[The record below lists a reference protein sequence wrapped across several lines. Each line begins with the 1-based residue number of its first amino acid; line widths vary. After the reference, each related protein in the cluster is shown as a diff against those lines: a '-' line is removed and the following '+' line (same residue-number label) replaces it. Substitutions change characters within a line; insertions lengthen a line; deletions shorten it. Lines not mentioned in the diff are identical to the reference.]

1 MPAFPDDDTD
11 HITRARDA
19 YYVATGRTLDPH
31 DAAIRW
37 ALDALSVPQVDRS
50 QRRAVEMMAPWLDE
64 VVSDPE
70 TRARL
75 GLEPKAEPV
84 AGLFWTAEDGGFSL
98 YESERGA
105 LDALVCD
112 VREDGWRAWMMIY
125 DTPFARGPE
134 TGRAGMDAA
143 ERALIAA
150 GVLPAGCTPRR
161 PVML

>member
-1 MPAFPDDDTD
+1 MPAFLDDDTD
-11 HITRARDA
+11 HLTRARDA
-19 YYVATGRTLDPH
+19 YYVATGRPLDPH

-37 ALDALSVPQVDRS
+37 ALEVLDEPWTVHEC
-50 QRRAVEMMAPWLDE
+50 RAVEMMTPWLDE

-134 TGRAGMDAA
+134 TGPAGMDAA